1 MQVFKKME
9 QPKYVFGKS
18 QLLGERVDLERGKS
32 CILFLKRQEKNGH
45 NEDSTGIYYFILKFH
60 IFLQYFYLWEES
72 FNGAPVIKRL
82 TIFQKSRWKEMEV
95 YGFQH
100 VSLVKHS
107 KRS

>member
-32 CILFLKRQEKNGH
+32 CILFLERQEKNGH

-60 IFLQYFYLWEES
+60 IFCSISICGKNL
-72 FNGAPVIKRL
+72 L
-82 TIFQKSRWKEMEV
+82 TE
-95 YGFQH
+95 
-100 VSLVKHS
+100 LLLLND
-107 KRS
+107 